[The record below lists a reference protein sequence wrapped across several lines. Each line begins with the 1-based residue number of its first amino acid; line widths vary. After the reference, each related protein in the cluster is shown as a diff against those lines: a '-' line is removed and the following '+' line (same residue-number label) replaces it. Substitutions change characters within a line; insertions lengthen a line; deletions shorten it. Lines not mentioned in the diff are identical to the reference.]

1 MNPASRRA
9 RLGRWRA
16 LAERTGYT
24 SGNCRKH
31 LNRNPVQ
38 RLLIDRF
45 LSVVGELVAEARPTR
60 VLDVGCG
67 EGFTADF
74 LRDRLPGLRIDG
86 IDLDVG
92 ALLTARAVDA
102 RFPAVC
108 GSAAAL
114 PVASG
119 SYDLVLC
126 NEVLEHVAD
135 PRAVLAEVQ
144 RVARSHCVLSVPH
157 EPWFRLLNFCR
168 GRNLT
173 RWGNDIE
180 HLHNWSTTGFAD
192 LVAGELTVVRVE
204 RSLPWTIVL
213 AACRPQ
219 ARPASPRS
227 WT

>member
-1 MNPASRRA
+1 MTAGERTA
-9 RLGRWRA
+9 RLDRWRA
-16 LAERTGYT
+16 LSAREGYT

-38 RLLIDRF
+38 RRLIDRF

-74 LRDRLPGLRIDG
+74 LRNRLPGLRVDG
-86 IDLDVG
+86 IDLDAG
-92 ALLTARAVDA
+92 ALRMARAVDPG
-102 RFPAVC
+102 FPAVR

-114 PVASG
+114 PFASG

-135 PRAVLAEVQ
+135 PRAVLAELR
-144 RVARSHCVLSVPH
+144 RVARSQCVLSVPH

-173 RWGNDIE
+173 RWGNDID
-180 HLHNWSTTGFAD
+180 HVQNWSAAAFAD

-204 RSLPWTIVL
+204 RSLPWTVVL
-213 AACRPQ
+213 AACR
-219 ARPASPRS
+219 
-227 WT
+227 